1 MVQGVTIKLK
11 VQICL
16 ITAVCISIIEKQ
28 NPFKIVLDG
37 VQPVMPRDMSA
48 SKKYLMSTPNMMDV

>member
-1 MVQGVTIKLK
+1 M
-11 VQICL
+11 
-16 ITAVCISIIEKQ
+16 SIIEKQ

-37 VQPVMPRDMSA
+37 IQPVMPRDMSA